1 MWSCRLNQ
9 IKSSRTKKSIT
20 NSKPVAEVQVDQSF
34 TSPTGSAQSSYF
46 FSQIG
51 KLQYLLEMFIGGNV
65 LAMVLALAKAQSWQA
80 LNLVDLLQYMLYINW
95 ILLCF
100 AALIELFHQ
109 HFQRMGIKLALICG
123 FLLLQAI
130 VLVTTTSL
138 NVLTY
143 FGSNLNFQGLSLAIA
158 LEQVGLHLSFGIL
171 LGMFCFR
178 YLYLREQWAQQQHS
192 ELNARIQ
199 AMQARIHPHFLF
211 NSLNSVISLISIDP
225 DKAEQMLLNLSRLF
239 RASFQELK
247 LVKLQEE
254 IELCQRYLE
263 IEQIRLGERL
273 QVEWKLENKDL
284 YSQVQIPLLTLQ
296 PLVENSIFHGVEKIL
311 TKSTISILIEI
322 LQNQINIIITNPY
335 TQDNK
340 TLKKGHGIAIENV
353 RQRLEAY
360 YGPTMTFQTF
370 AGGGVFTTVVQ
381 YRYK

>member
-51 KLQYLLEMFIGGNV
+51 KLHYLLEMFIGGNV
-65 LAMVLALAKAQSWQA
+65 LAMVLVLAKAQCWQA
-80 LNLVDLLQYMLYINW
+80 LNLADLLQYMLYINW

-100 AALIELFHQ
+100 AALVELFHQ

-143 FGSNLNFQGLSLAIA
+143 FGSNLNLQGLSLVVVMN
-158 LEQVGLHLSFGIL
+158 QVGLHLSFGIL

-178 YLYLREQWAQQQHS
+178 YLYVREQWAQQQHS

>member
-51 KLQYLLEMFIGGNV
+51 KLHYLLEMFIGGNV
-65 LAMVLALAKAQSWQA
+65 LAMVLVLAKAQSWQA

-100 AALIELFHQ
+100 AALVELFHQ

-143 FGSNLNFQGLSLAIA
+143 FGSNLNLQGLSLVVVMN
-158 LEQVGLHLSFGIL
+158 QVGLHLSFGIL

-178 YLYLREQWAQQQHS
+178 YLYVREQWAQQQHS

>member
-51 KLQYLLEMFIGGNV
+51 KLHYLLEMFIGGNV
-65 LAMVLALAKAQSWQA
+65 LAMVLVLAKAQSWQA
-80 LNLVDLLQYMLYINW
+80 LNLADLLQYMLYINW

-100 AALIELFHQ
+100 AALVELFHQ

-130 VLVTTTSL
+130 ALVTTTSL

-143 FGSNLNFQGLSLAIA
+143 FGSNLNLQGLSLVVVMN
-158 LEQVGLHLSFGIL
+158 QVGLHLSFGIL

-178 YLYLREQWAQQQHS
+178 YLYVREQWAQQQHS

-381 YRYK
+381 YGYK

>member
-34 TSPTGSAQSSYF
+34 TSPTRSAQSSYF

-51 KLQYLLEMFIGGNV
+51 KLHYLLEMFIGGNV

-80 LNLVDLLQYMLYINW
+80 LNLADLLQYMLYINW

-100 AALIELFHQ
+100 AALVELFHQ

-143 FGSNLNFQGLSLAIA
+143 FGSNLNFQGLSLAVA
-158 LEQVGLHLSFGIL
+158 LDQVGLHLSFGIL